1 MSYCGD
7 YFSQADVSQRQ
18 SILVKN
24 MQYMRENKRVSVC
37 PYSSL
42 SLVSSS
48 LIRFRWQKKGS
59 NLSEIR
65 GDSNYSANVS
75 CY

>member
-37 PYSSL
+37 AIFKFKFSL
-42 SLVSSS
+42 PL
-48 LIRFRWQKKGS
+48 L
-59 NLSEIR
+59 
-65 GDSNYSANVS
+65 
-75 CY
+75 